1 MASLPSILT
10 IFPVSEVRRM
20 TRNPKLVLYEPDE
33 TFAERIC
40 DYWINQKSFPFEV
53 TCFSGYEKWRSMYP
67 KLSADVWLL
76 DSSIA
81 DEIQQDE
88 LRGRV
93 LLWTDDESQESAI
106 YKYRSAD
113 ILMQTLKD
121 CLDTTADAAA
131 DRDQTRVLALYTPV
145 LSQLQT
151 VTGMEMARI
160 LSEHGQ
166 VLYLPLTGF
175 CAVKNLLADHY
186 SKDISDFMY
195 FLAQSE
201 QQSTILIQN
210 YIFKTEGVELLAPVD
225 NPDSLRAVS
234 ADDWLRFLDFWK
246 QSGRYRYILLDIGRE
261 IGEVPRLLQACDRVC
276 ALRENTAVSEGIWH
290 QYEQYLEATGYLSLM
305 SRTEVITLPPAREE
319 FGGMETSAYKRQ
331 LAQQILVKAEMI

>member
-1 MASLPSILT
+1 
-10 IFPVSEVRRM
+10 M

-53 TCFSGYEKWRSMYP
+53 TCFSSHEKWLGMLP
-67 KLSADVWLL
+67 KLSADVWLI
-76 DSSIA
+76 DTSIA
-81 DEIQQDE
+81 DEIRQDE

-121 CLDTTADAAA
+121 CLDTTAGTSA
-131 DRDQTRVLALYTPV
+131 DKNQPRILGLYTPV

-151 VTGMEMARI
+151 VTGMEMARV
-160 LSEHGQ
+160 LSEYGQ

-175 CAVKNLLADHY
+175 CAVKNQLSDHY

-195 FLAQSE
+195 YLARSE
-201 QQSTILIQN
+201 QQTTILIQN
-210 YIFKTEGVELLAPVD
+210 YILETEGLELLAPVD
-225 NPDSLRAVS
+225 NPDSLRAVPV
-234 ADDWLRFLDFWK
+234 DEWLHFLDFWK

-276 ALRENTAVSEGIWH
+276 ALKENTAVSDGIWR

-305 SRTEVITLPPAREE
+305 SRTEVITLPYAKEG

-331 LAQQILVKAEMI
+331 LAYQILERAQMI

>member
-1 MASLPSILT
+1 
-10 IFPVSEVRRM
+10 M

-53 TCFSGYEKWRSMYP
+53 TCFSSYEKWRSMYP
-67 KLSADVWLL
+67 KLSADVWLI

-81 DEIQQDE
+81 DEIQPE
-88 LRGRV
+88 EMRGRV
-93 LLWTDDESQESAI
+93 LLWTDDETRESAI

-121 CLDTTADAAA
+121 CLDTAAGAAA
-131 DRDQTRVLALYTPV
+131 DKDQTRVLGLYTPV

-151 VTGMEMARI
+151 VTALEMARI
-160 LSEHGQ
+160 LREQGQ

-175 CAVKNLLADHY
+175 SSVKSLLADHY

-195 FLAQSE
+195 FLARSE

-210 YIFKTEGVELLAPVD
+210 YILETEGLELLAPVD

-234 ADDWLRFLDFWK
+234 ADDWLCFLDFWK

-261 IGEVPRLLQACDRVC
+261 IGEVPRLLQGCDRVC
-276 ALRENTAVSEGIWH
+276 ALRENTAVSEGIWR
-290 QYEQYLEATGYLSLM
+290 QYEQYLEATGYLSLL
-305 SRTEVITLPPAREE
+305 SRTDVVTLPYAKED
-319 FGGMETSAYKRQ
+319 FGSMETTVYKRQ
-331 LAQQILVKAEMI
+331 LALQILQKAGML

>member
-1 MASLPSILT
+1 
-10 IFPVSEVRRM
+10 M

-53 TCFSGYEKWRSMYP
+53 TCFSSYEKWRSMYP
-67 KLSADVWLL
+67 KLSADVWLI

-81 DEIQQDE
+81 DEIQPE
-88 LRGRV
+88 EMRGRV
-93 LLWTDDESQESAI
+93 LLWTDDETRESAI

-121 CLDTTADAAA
+121 CLDTAAGAAA
-131 DRDQTRVLALYTPV
+131 DKDQTRVLGLYTPV

-151 VTGMEMARI
+151 VTALEMARI
-160 LSEHGQ
+160 LREQGQ

-175 CAVKNLLADHY
+175 CSVKSLLADHY

-195 FLAQSE
+195 FLARSE

-210 YIFKTEGVELLAPVD
+210 YILETEGLELLAPVD
-225 NPDSLRAVS
+225 NPDSLRAAS

-261 IGEVPRLLQACDRVC
+261 IGEVPRLLKGCDRVC
-276 ALRENTAVSEGIWH
+276 ALRENTAVSEGIWR
-290 QYEQYLEATGYLSLM
+290 QYEQYLEATGYLSLL
-305 SRTEVITLPPAREE
+305 SRTDVVTLPFAKED
-319 FGGMETSAYKRQ
+319 FGSMETTVYKRQ
-331 LAQQILVKAEMI
+331 LALQILQKAGML

>member
-1 MASLPSILT
+1 MCDI
-10 IFPVSEVRRM
+10 M
-20 TRNPKLVLYEPDE
+20 TRSPKLVLYEPDE

-40 DYWINQKSFPFEV
+40 DYWINQKGFPFEV
-53 TCFSGYEKWRSMYP
+53 TCFSDHEKWQAMYP
-67 KLSADVWLL
+67 GLSADVWLI

-93 LLWTDDESQESAI
+93 LLWTDDENQTSAI

-121 CLDTTADAAA
+121 CLDTTADTAA
-131 DRDQTRVLALYTPV
+131 DRDQPRVLGLYTPV

-151 VTGMEMARI
+151 LTGLEMARV
-160 LSEHGQ
+160 LTDHGK

-175 CAVKNLLADHY
+175 WSARNLSADCY

-195 FLAQSE
+195 SLARSE

-210 YIFKTEGVELLAPVD
+210 YILETDGMEMLAPVD
-225 NPDSLRAVS
+225 NPDSLREVS
-234 ADDWLRFLDFWK
+234 ADEWLHFLSFWK
-246 QSGRYRYILLDIGRE
+246 QTGRYRYILLDIGRE
-261 IGEVPRLLQACDRVC
+261 IREVPRLLQGCDRVC
-276 ALRENTAVSEGIWH
+276 TLRENTPIHESVWR

-305 SRTEVITLPPAREE
+305 SRTDVITLPAWRED
-319 FGGMETSAYKRQ
+319 FGTVETSAYKHR
-331 LAQQILVKAEMI
+331 LAAQILSKAGLL